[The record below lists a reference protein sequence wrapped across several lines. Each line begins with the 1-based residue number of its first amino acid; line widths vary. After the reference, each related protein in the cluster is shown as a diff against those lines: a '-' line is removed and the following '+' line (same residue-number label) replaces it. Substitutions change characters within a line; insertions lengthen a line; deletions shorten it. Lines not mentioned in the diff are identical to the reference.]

1 MVLSSNISCN
11 SDHKM
16 MLQLTR
22 KKSLGFILLGKL
34 PPCYSTHAM
43 GFARAK
49 PAEKQPSNFSHQ
61 SALVVM
67 DMPPRNRQEGCGGS
81 LSRHWVTDKV
91 SKL

>member
-34 PPCYSTHAM
+34 PHAALHM
-43 GFARAK
+43 PWGL